1 MLPMTK
7 KALLLPAP
15 EYADDDEGSQ
25 ESKAYNL

>member
-15 EYADDDEGSQ
+15 EYADEGIQ